1 MTSSA
6 DISCDARVLFAA
18 AAGPRRGFGHLVRC
32 VSFARALGVRPL
44 IAVRGRRRV
53 IDAALSLGADVV
65 AEATPRIVRAL
76 RPDVVI
82 IDDPIAS
89 RARPWIAAARR
100 AGALVVT
107 VHDLGIGCLES
118 DLVIDGS
125 VTRTKRLAG
134 ARAALTGSRHAVLD
148 PRVSGR
154 PANRPV
160 TGKRVVIA
168 LGGGPRLRLAG
179 AIAEAIVAAEPNAE
193 VRIASGFVV
202 APRPASSNVVW
213 IGAARGLASEL
224 AQASVAVVGGGVSL
238 YEACALGVPTVG
250 VPVVEGQVPAVRA
263 FARRGAVLAAPFGAS
278 AEAIAGRAV
287 SLLNNRARRQSLA
300 RRGRSLVDGRGAQ
313 RAAAAV
319 VALSQAGPAAFAAA
333 QRRRAKAG
341 RLPCPAASAGQGH
354 GVHIQEKQ

>member
-44 IAVRGRRRV
+44 IAVRGKRKV
-53 IDAALSLGADVV
+53 VDAALSLGADVV
-65 AEATPRIVRAL
+65 AGATPRVVRAL

-82 IDDPIAS
+82 VDDPIAS
-89 RARPWIAAARR
+89 HARSWIAAARR
-100 AGALVVT
+100 SGALVVT
-107 VHDLGIGCLES
+107 VHDLGIGCLDA

-125 VTRTKRLAG
+125 VSRARRLSG

-148 PRVSGR
+148 PRLTDSVAPR
-154 PANRPV
+154 AAA
-160 TGKRVVIA
+160 GKRVVIA

-179 AIAEAIVAAEPNAE
+179 AIADAIVAAEPNAE

-213 IGAARGLASEL
+213 IGASRGLASEL
-224 AQASVAVVGGGVSL
+224 SQASVAVVGGGVSL

-250 VPVVEGQVPAVRA
+250 VPVVEAQVPTVRA
-263 FARRGAVLAAPFGAS
+263 FARRGAILSAPFGAS
-278 AEAIAGRAV
+278 ADVIAERAV
-287 SLLNNRARRQSLA
+287 SLLNDRTRCRSLTQ
-300 RRGRSLVDGRGAQ
+300 RGRSLVDGRGAL

-319 VALSQAGPAAFAAA
+319 VALSQDRPAD
-333 QRRRAKAG
+333 AG
-341 RLPCPAASAGQGH
+341 RHAHA
-354 GVHIQEKQ
+354 QEKR